1 MAEVFQDGEPVDP
14 LKLQKLQD
22 QITAVSA
29 KASQA
34 FDLGSRLDSEQRQIV
49 FHVKAGVEPF
59 EGGFTSGQTRT
70 QQIDVDWS
78 GDYTNVYTTCTV
90 RTKSPNL
97 NIRATL
103 TGDIR
108 QPSIAVWCEKKFEST
123 LNVHWISVATKPV
136 DNL

>member
-1 MAEVFQDGEPVDP
+1 MSIVFQDGEPVDP

-22 QITAVSA
+22 QITAVST

-34 FDLGSRLDSEQRQIV
+34 FDLGSRLDSEQRQV
-49 FHVKAGVEPF
+49 VYHTKAGVETF
-59 EGGFTSGQTRT
+59 DGGLAAGVTKT
-70 QQIDVDWS
+70 QQIDVEW
-78 GDYTNVYTTCTV
+78 GGEYTNVYTTCTV

-108 QPSIAVWCEKKFEST
+108 KPTIAVWSEKKFESD
-123 LNVHWISVATKPV
+123 LNVHWISVAVKPIE
-136 DNL
+136 